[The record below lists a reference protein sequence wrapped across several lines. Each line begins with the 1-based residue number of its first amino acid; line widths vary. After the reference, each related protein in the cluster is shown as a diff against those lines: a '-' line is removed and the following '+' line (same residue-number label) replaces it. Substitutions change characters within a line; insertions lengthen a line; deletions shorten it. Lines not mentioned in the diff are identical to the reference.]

1 MRLNT
6 HAHPFNSPVSFF
18 NSPSS
23 FAYAASAANHIL
35 GQDGLGIAEFC
46 FTQAILRGDGSPET
60 MFGLADVQYR
70 TGQEDDAIF
79 TLINYVNSHGEWNLK
94 VRDLLF
100 TLSTP
105 WRLKYTAEESSGG
118 TLNKFGRYV
127 IARRRLKNMKQAALD
142 QQKKDEE
149 NLKKLVEFWKFKE
162 QGWVKRTY
170 EKLKENRN
178 TEQARKYSAA
188 RKLQSTCLVI
198 NARNELKRR
207 KLQSKHL
214 EGVVKENLLKLL
226 GNSKLRTFTTWKSR
240 VTAKKKYR
248 SANLIQDFARIILA
262 KRKMRQERLI
272 AKALGRG
279 TEMFAKQCIKAWRR
293 WVLDNKK
300 DKTAVAMQRLFRG
313 KLGRFVAANAK
324 HKKVAHERI
333 ILMVLGK
340 SAANTAKATFE
351 TWHCNVTYIVH
362 TRNAKLKMR
371 QERLIA
377 KALGRGTEMFAKQCI
392 KAWRRWV
399 LDNKKDKTAVAMQR
413 LFRGK
418 LGRFVAANA
427 KHKKVAH
434 ERIILMVLGKSA
446 ANTAK
451 ATFET
456 WHCNVT
462 YIVHTRNAK
471 LIQKITRVM
480 LGKNLLVRMKRQEEK
495 IKEMG
500 MLVMGKNSERI
511 QLIFIK
517 ALWGL
522 LEDKAAVK
530 LQTILRGKNGRK
542 ELERKKARE
551 RKIKSLA
558 RRCLGGAGTFAMD
571 GWKAFIQLKRGE
583 KSAAATRIQSI
594 IQVCL
599 AKRKVVMER
608 KEQARKE
615 VSERSEASE
624 P

>member
-6 HAHPFNSPVSFF
+6 HAHPFHSPVSFF

-142 QQKKDEE
+142 QQKKDED

-262 KRKMRQERLI
+262 KR
-272 AKALGRG
+272 
-279 TEMFAKQCIKAWRR
+279 
-293 WVLDNKK
+293 
-300 DKTAVAMQRLFRG
+300 
-313 KLGRFVAANAK
+313 
-324 HKKVAHERI
+324 
-333 ILMVLGK
+333 
-340 SAANTAKATFE
+340 
-351 TWHCNVTYIVH
+351 
-362 TRNAKLKMR
+362 KMR